1 MDEISDPEESARVY
15 RLANGLRRAAA
26 LLVVSCV
33 VGLGTASGVACY
45 FLLTLAR
52 PLSGCQT
59 WEALVAAG
67 GGMLLGFGVSMPF
80 FLLFRLQADLAEMD
94 VRSEGH
100 AIEAKAR
107 AAQTARSIKEIAE
120 AGMSGEWR
128 ISAFE
133 GLADDIGPDKKDPS

>member
-1 MDEISDPEESARVY
+1 MDELSDPEDSVRVH

-26 LLVVSCV
+26 LLVASCV
-33 VGLGTASGVACY
+33 FGLGTASGVTCY

-59 WEALVAAG
+59 WEALAAG
-67 GGMLLGFGVSMPF
+67 AGGMLLGLGISMPF
-80 FLLFRLQADLAEMD
+80 FRLFRLQAELAEMD

-128 ISAFE
+128 ISTIE
-133 GLADDIGPDKKDPS
+133 GLADNIGPGKKDPS

>member
-1 MDEISDPEESARVY
+1 MDNPSDPEDTARVH

-33 VGLGTASGVACY
+33 VGLGTASGVTCY

-52 PLSGCQT
+52 PLSGCDT
-59 WEALVAAG
+59 WEALLAGG
-67 GGMLLGFGVSMPF
+67 GGMLLGLGISLPF
-80 FLLFRLQADLAEMD
+80 FILFRLQAELAEMD

-100 AIEAKAR
+100 ALEAKAR
-107 AAQTARSIKEIAE
+107 AAQTARSINEIAQ

-128 ISAFE
+128 ISSFE
-133 GLADDIGPDKKDPS
+133 GTAADIGPEQKDPS